1 MRPGSGSG
9 HLAAWVP
16 TGLLDLD
23 PGSSLPISNAEGLT
37 AVQLRWDRGQ
47 LLAPIPLDPPNVSPE
62 ALVLPRLVD
71 AHVHLDKAFTWSSHP
86 NPSGTYLG
94 ALNAN
99 LKEHATRTEEA
110 VYLRGEQSLQRAFE
124 CGVRAMRTHI
134 DSGGPGARP
143 SWDAL
148 LALQQDWRQ
157 RIHLQ
162 CVALVPLEFWS
173 SSEAEDLAV
182 QVAECG
188 GCLGGV
194 LAPPRATAAT
204 ADQLEVLLR
213 LADRLGC
220 GIDLHIDEGEQ
231 HPAAGMRQLLRALG
245 HCPVDVPVTC
255 SHASSLALLPPRR
268 LDRLAEAMAEA
279 ALQVIALPLTNA
291 WLLARSEHATPL
303 QRPQAPIR
311 QLQRRGVTVAVAGD
325 NVADPWFPGGDFDP
339 LALLAATLPL
349 TQLLPWQRLGLAPF
363 TTAPAS
369 LLQLEW
375 DGRIGAGAP
384 ADLIRIDGDSWSDL
398 LRPSPRREVLVNG
411 HWIAAQGAR
420 P

>member
-9 HLAAWVP
+9 HLAAWIP

-173 SSEAEDLAV
+173 SSEA
-182 QVAECG
+182 
-188 GCLGGV
+188 
-194 LAPPRATAAT
+194 
-204 ADQLEVLLR
+204 
-213 LADRLGC
+213 
-220 GIDLHIDEGEQ
+220 
-231 HPAAGMRQLLRALG
+231 
-245 HCPVDVPVTC
+245 
-255 SHASSLALLPPRR
+255 
-268 LDRLAEAMAEA
+268 
-279 ALQVIALPLTNA
+279 
-291 WLLARSEHATPL
+291 
-303 QRPQAPIR
+303 
-311 QLQRRGVTVAVAGD
+311 D
-325 NVADPWFPGGDFDP
+325 NVTNNWCPP
-339 LALLAATLPL
+339 
-349 TQLLPWQRLGLAPF
+349 
-363 TTAPAS
+363 
-369 LLQLEW
+369 
-375 DGRIGAGAP
+375 
-384 ADLIRIDGDSWSDL
+384 
-398 LRPSPRREVLVNG
+398 
-411 HWIAAQGAR
+411 
-420 P
+420 